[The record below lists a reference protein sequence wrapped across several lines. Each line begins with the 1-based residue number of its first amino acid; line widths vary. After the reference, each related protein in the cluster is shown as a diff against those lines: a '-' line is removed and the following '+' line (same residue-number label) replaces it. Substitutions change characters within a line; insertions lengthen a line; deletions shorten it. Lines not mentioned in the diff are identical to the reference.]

1 MSNET
6 AIDMLWNLI
15 PPDTQNYIVKQFN
28 GFEKAKEM
36 EKEQIKDTY
45 WNGSDSIRTKTE
57 ILNEAEEFYNETYGG
72 NK

>member
-1 MSNET
+1 MNNET

-36 EKEQIKDTY
+36 EKQQIAEAY
-45 WNGSDSIRTKTE
+45 WNGSDSIEEKTH
-57 ILNEAEEFYNETYGG
+57 ILKIGEQYYKETYGG